1 MRRFVGILA
10 VFAILATATGAWRAI
25 PNQASTLS
33 GAWLLASVTDTA
45 GNVNEAPQ
53 PGLAVITGTHYSMMF
68 ATGDAARA
76 RYEGENLTE
85 SETVA
90 AYGTF
95 VANSGRYEVNGNEI
109 TTRAF
114 VAKDPNYMGD
124 WPDNADTLPFRIDG
138 DVMHLE
144 WNVFK
149 FTLRKVE
156 GVPAP
161 W

>member
-1 MRRFVGILA
+1 MYRTHTAVAGALA
-10 VFAILATATGAWRAI
+10 LAAVTSALAAQEHSPVVGAWVI
-25 PNQASTLS
+25 EEVESEGQTMN
-33 GAWLLASVTDTA
+33 
-45 GNVNEAPQ
+45 Q
-53 PGLAVITGTHYSMMF
+53 PGLIIFTSTHYSIMF
-68 ATGDAARA
+68 GTGDGPRA
-76 RYEGENLTE
+76 RYEGEDMTDA
-85 SETVA
+85 ETVA

-114 VAKDPNYMGD
+114 VAKDPNYMRD
-124 WPDNADTLPFRIDG
+124 WPDNAETLPFHIDG

-144 WNVFK
+144 WAVFK

-156 GVPAP
+156 GEPTP